1 MSLAFTYRTTGPGSF
16 PLKQRGNNAV
26 LTSKMAMP
34 QKFYPS
40 AGDSMFSN
48 NRQAFIKDAG
58 GGQAYHDA
66 SQYIGLKKINAIG
79 KSSTKTGL
87 TTDAPL
93 SFRSNEKTSRN
104 SALARVRG
112 GGCVA
117 PKKKGAIR
125 NKFRSGGGSALS
137 GTGNRQVTAKN
148 FS

>member
-148 FS
+148 FY